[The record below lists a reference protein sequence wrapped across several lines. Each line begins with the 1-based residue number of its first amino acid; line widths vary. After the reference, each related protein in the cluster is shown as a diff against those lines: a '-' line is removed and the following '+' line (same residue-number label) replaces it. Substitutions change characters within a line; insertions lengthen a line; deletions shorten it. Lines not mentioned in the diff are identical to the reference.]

1 MDVAQEK
8 EFPIY
13 LFENIEPIIELAKF
27 SGLVIS
33 ENDISEIKRQINEY
47 SEIPASA
54 GGSFKRIRRRLK
66 DTQKRKLSNRKH
78 RRTLKIKTI

>member
-1 MDVAQEK
+1 MSNEH
-8 EFPIY
+8 
-13 LFENIEPIIELAKF
+13 
-27 SGLVIS
+27 
-33 ENDISEIKRQINEY
+33 DISEIKRQINEY

-66 DTQKRKLSNRKH
+66 DTQKRKQSKTQH